1 MNVVI
6 KNQAKAECFSGLFQH
21 IRLFTEHINI
31 MFETDKV
38 YFQSMDSA
46 RVSIFE
52 LYLPATWFDIYKHT
66 HDTPIAIGISST
78 LLFKILNTREKGQET
93 KLVFDNDQSDKLFVD
108 FTCENPAIFDKKF
121 EIPLVDLEQE
131 MMHIPE
137 MESQAEFALCS
148 ANFANLINQLKLFGD
163 TLEVECTEE
172 KITLHS
178 LSPDAGKMQ
187 VEIDINEL
195 TEYAIE
201 EGETV
206 RLSFSLSIL
215 HNICMYSKISK
226 NVNVFL
232 KDNFPMK
239 VCYSLGDNN
248 ANLAFY
254 LAPKLSDD

>member
-6 KNQAKAECFSGLFQH
+6 KNQQKAECFSGLFQH

-38 YFQSMDSA
+38 YFQSMDSS

-52 LYLPATWFDIYKHT
+52 LYLPATWFDTYEHT
-66 HDTPIAIGISST
+66 HDTAVAIGISST

-93 KLVFDNDQSDKLFVD
+93 KLVFDGEQSDKLFVD

-121 EIPLVDLEQE
+121 EIPLMDLEQDV
-131 MMHIPE
+131 MQIPE
-137 MESQAEFALCS
+137 MDSQAEFSLCS
-148 ANFANLINQLKLFGD
+148 TNFSNLINQLKLFGD
-163 TLEVECTEE
+163 TLEIECTEE
-172 KITLHS
+172 KIKLHS
-178 LSPDAGKMQ
+178 VSQDAGKMQ

-201 EGETV
+201 ENETV
-206 RLSFSLSIL
+206 KLSFSLTIL
-215 HNICMYSKISK
+215 HNVCMYSKISK
-226 NVNVFL
+226 NVNLYL

-239 VCYSLGDNN
+239 ICYALGDND
-248 ANLAFY
+248 AKLTFY
-254 LAPKLSDD
+254 LAPKMSDD

>member
-6 KNQAKAECFSGLFQH
+6 KNQHKAECFSALFQH

-31 MFETDKV
+31 MFEKDKV

-52 LYLPATWFDIYKHT
+52 LYLPSNWFDTYEHNHHT
-66 HDTPIAIGISST
+66 SIAIGISST

-93 KLVFDNDQSDKLFVD
+93 KLVFDGDQSDKLFVD

-121 EIPLVDLEQE
+121 EIPLVDLEQD
-131 MMHIPE
+131 MMEIPK
-137 MESQAEFALCS
+137 MDSQAEFSLCS
-148 ANFANLINQLKLFGD
+148 LNFANLINQLNLFGD
-163 TLEVECTEE
+163 TLEIECTEE
-172 KITLHS
+172 KITLYS
-178 LSPDAGKMQ
+178 VSTDAGKMQ
-187 VEIDINEL
+187 VNIDINEL
-195 TEYAIE
+195 AEYAIE
-201 EGETV
+201 EGETM
-206 RLSFSLSIL
+206 RLSFSLKIL

-239 VCYSLGDNN
+239 ICYSLGDND
-248 ANLAFY
+248 ANFAFY
-254 LAPKLSDD
+254 LAPKMSDD